1 MTGWAASLGKRT
13 VAFFS
18 EVGYHFALAVESFWW
33 IIAGGILRQPVRLSR
48 VFAEAMRVGVL
59 AVPIAVVLCLAVGVM
74 LAIQGIENLRPYGA
88 EDQVV
93 TGIAL
98 SVTREFS
105 PLIVSILVAGR
116 SASAMT
122 ARIGTMVE
130 SQEIDALRVMGV
142 DPVRYL
148 AAPMILG
155 TMLAVP
161 ALTVL
166 GDAAGVLGGGLYAS
180 VELHIALGAW
190 IDESLRALVVDDVRQ
205 GLVKS
210 VVFALVIAL
219 VGVGN
224 GFQVSGGA
232 EGVGRATTRSVVI
245 SISLIVLADMAFTW
259 FLNR

>member
-1 MTGWAASLGKRT
+1 MTGWAARLGERT
-13 VAFFS
+13 FAFFS
-18 EVGYHFALAVESFWW
+18 EIGYHFTLAAEAFWW
-33 IIAGGILRQPVRLSR
+33 TAVGGFVKQPVRLSLII
-48 VFAEAMRVGVL
+48 AETMRVGVL
-59 AVPIAVVLCLAVGVM
+59 AIPIAAVLCLAVGVM

-98 SVTREFS
+98 AITREFS

-122 ARIGTMVE
+122 ARIGTMME
-130 SQEIDALRVMGV
+130 SQEIDAMRVIGV
-142 DPVRYL
+142 NPVRYL

-155 TMLAVP
+155 TLLAVP

-166 GDAAGVLGGGLYAS
+166 GDVAGVLGGGLYAS
-180 VELHIALGAW
+180 VELHISLGAW
-190 IDESLRALVVDDVRQ
+190 IDESLRVLVVDDIRQ
-205 GLVKS
+205 GLIKS
-210 VVFALVIAL
+210 FVFALIIAL

-232 EGVGRATTRSVVI
+232 EGVGRSTTRSVVI